1 MIVVLDSNVWLSE
14 LGLRSGA
21 AAAVRFFLNQSSA
34 QIAVPEVV
42 QLEVR
47 YNLTKRLSTHA
58 KEIRDNY
65 RQLLTAFGKLRE
77 IVLPT
82 EEDIQAKVEEL
93 FSSLGVQQQQ
103 IPFSLESA
111 RSALFKTIQKES
123 PCDKTQEFKDAVI
136 WADCVALLATDEV
149 VLVTNDKAFYKDRA
163 YEKGL
168 APNLLDEMKHL
179 PNQLRILSS
188 LSDLLGV
195 IQARVPLDEDQLQ
208 TAVLD
213 AFGESINGTL
223 ARTGFSLDARK
234 NVTYKLFATENPI
247 ELFLEFSITISC
259 SDARGEGRTNAFL
272 NLKGDGLY
280 SPTNRTF
287 SALRNF
293 GEHLAYVN
301 ADGTPQETRNNYLYA
316 SGIVIGHRE
325 VTHEIRHALPANE
338 R

>member
-1 MIVVLDSNVWLSE
+1 MIVVFDSNVWLSE

-21 AAAVRFFLNQSSA
+21 AASVRFFLNQSGA

-42 QLEVR
+42 QLEVQH
-47 YNLTKRLSTHA
+47 NLTNRLSSHA

-77 IVLPT
+77 IILPT
-82 EEDIQAKVEEL
+82 DEEIQAKVEEL
-93 FSSLGVQQQQ
+93 FASIGVQQQW

-136 WADCVALLATDEV
+136 WADCVALLATDDV
-149 VLVTNDKAFYKDRA
+149 VLITNDKAFYRDRT

-168 APNLLDEMKHL
+168 APNLLDETKHL
-179 PNQLRILSS
+179 SKKIRILPS
-188 LSDLLGV
+188 LSDLLTV
-195 IQARVPLDEDQLQ
+195 IQTPVPLDVDRLQ
-208 TAVLD
+208 TD
-213 AFGESINGTL
+213 FFEAFGESINGML
-223 ARTGFSLDARK
+223 ARTGFSLGARQ
-234 NVTYKLFATENPI
+234 NVVYKLFATENAT
-247 ELFLEFSITISC
+247 ELFLEFSLVISC
-259 SDARGEGRTNAFL
+259 NDARKEGRANALL

-293 GEHLAYVN
+293 GEHLTYVN
-301 ADGTPQETRNNYLYA
+301 ADGTAQETKNHHLYA

-325 VTHEIRHALPANE
+325 VTHEVRHALPKNE

>member
-1 MIVVLDSNVWLSE
+1 MIVVLDSNIWLSE

-21 AAAVRFFLNQSSA
+21 AAAVRFFLNQSNA
-34 QIAVPEVV
+34 QVAVPEVV

-47 YNLTKRLSTHA
+47 HNLTNRLSTHA

-82 EEDIQAKVEEL
+82 EEEIQAKVEEL
-93 FSSLGVQQQQ
+93 FASLGVQQQQ

-111 RSALFKTIQKES
+111 RSALFKAIQKAP

-149 VLVTNDKAFYKDRA
+149 VLVTNDKAFYRDRA
-163 YEKGL
+163 FEKGL
-168 APNLLDEMKHL
+168 APSLHDEAKDL
-179 PNQLRILSS
+179 PHPLRILPT
-188 LSDLLGV
+188 LSDLLEV
-195 IQARVPLDEDQLQ
+195 IQAPVPLEQEQLQ
-208 TAVLD
+208 EVIFE

-223 ARTGFSLDARK
+223 ARTGFSLGVRQNA
-234 NVTYKLFATENPI
+234 TYKLFATENLS
-247 ELFLEFSITISC
+247 ELFLEFSIAISC
-259 SDARGEGRTNAFL
+259 SDSREEGRTNALLSL
-272 NLKGDGLY
+272 NGDGLY

-287 SALRNF
+287 AALRNF
-293 GEHLAYVN
+293 GEHLAWVN
-301 ADGTPQETRNNYLYA
+301 ADGNTQETRNHYLYA
-316 SGIVIGHRE
+316 SGLVIGHRE
-325 VTHEIRHALPANE
+325 VTHEVRHALPANE

>member
-21 AAAVRFFLNQSSA
+21 AAAVRFFLNQSNA
-34 QIAVPEVV
+34 QVAVPEVV

-47 YNLTKRLSTHA
+47 HNLTNRLSTHA

-77 IVLPT
+77 IILPT
-82 EEDIQAKVEEL
+82 EGEIQAKVEEL
-93 FSSLGVQQQQ
+93 FASLGVQQQQ

-111 RSALFKTIQKES
+111 RSALFKAIQKAP

-136 WADCVALLATDEV
+136 WADCVTLLATDEV
-149 VLVTNDKAFYKDRA
+149 VLVTNDKAFYRDRA

-168 APNLLDEMKHL
+168 APNLLDETKNL
-179 PNQLRILSS
+179 PNQLRILPN
-188 LSDLLGV
+188 LSDLLDV
-195 IQARVPLDEDQLQ
+195 IQAPISLDEEQLQ
-208 TAVLD
+208 TAIFG

-223 ARTGFSLDARK
+223 ARTEFSLGARQ
-234 NVTYKLFATENPI
+234 NVTYKLFATENPT
-247 ELFLEFSITISC
+247 ELFLDFSMAISC
-259 SDARGEGRTNAFL
+259 SDAREEGRTNALL

-280 SPTNRTF
+280 SPTERAY

-293 GEHLAYVN
+293 GEHLAWVN
-301 ADGTPQETRNNYLYA
+301 ADGTPQETRNHHLYA

-325 VTHEIRHALPANE
+325 VTHEIRYALPDNE